1 MKFQIGNRV
10 KIREDLCR
18 GKSYVSETGREK
30 DEIYC
35 YFGRI
40 RDAGKEAKVIDKN
53 SLTGHYRLDIDHGDR
68 IWTHSMLE
76 AISFNKL
83 E

>member
-1 MKFQIGNRV
+1 MKFQVGNRV
-10 KIREDLCR
+10 KIRENLCC
-18 GKSYVSETGREK
+18 GKYYDSETGREK

-35 YFGRI
+35 YSGRI
-40 RDAGKEAKVIDKN
+40 RYAGKEAKVIDKN
-53 SLTGHYRLDIDHGDR
+53 SLTGHYRLDIDCAAR
-68 IWTHSMLE
+68 AWTYSMLE

>member
-10 KIREDLCR
+10 KIRKNLCR
-18 GKSYVSETGREK
+18 GKYYDSETGREE
-30 DEIYC
+30 DEVFC
-35 YFGRI
+35 YFSRTKY
-40 RDAGKEAKVIDKN
+40 AGKETKIIDIN
-53 SLTGHYRLDIDHGDR
+53 SNGHYRLDIDHGDR
-68 IWTHSMLE
+68 IWTYSMLE

>member
-10 KIREDLCR
+10 KIRENLCR
-18 GKSYVSETGREK
+18 GKYYDSETGREE
-30 DEIYC
+30 DEVFC
-35 YFGRI
+35 YLSRI
-40 RDAGKEAKVIDKN
+40 KYAGKPTKIIDIN
-53 SLTGHYRLDIDHGDR
+53 LNGHYRLNIDHGDR
-68 IWTHSMLE
+68 IWTYSMLE